1 VTRTVLIDCLN
12 CFHSP
17 NPSRQLALPSAK
29 PFLILGLVL
38 LMGCLQLGVYSVS
51 WAGPFAGPF
60 EGSPFRPKFT
70 HKIVQPPPR
79 PRPTEQVLNTDR
91 WHRVFQSHKESVYLD
106 QTSVRR
112 CDRVVGVSSLRSCRD
127 VKNGFAY
134 WKRVVMP
141 KSSKPI
147 QIETGVVDC
156 ARREVNFYPLRP
168 NTANAFIFQALC
180 KK

>member
-1 VTRTVLIDCLN
+1 MLIDYLN
-12 CFHSP
+12 SFYTP
-17 NPSRQLALPSAK
+17 TQRRQAVLPSAK
-29 PFLILGLVL
+29 LLLLVGLAI
-38 LMGCLQLGVYSVS
+38 LMGVFQLGAYSVS
-51 WAGPFAGPF
+51 WAGPF
-60 EGSPFRPKFT
+60 ERSPFRPKNT

-91 WHRVFQSHKESVYLD
+91 WHKVFQSHKESVYLD

-127 VKNGFAY
+127 VQNGFAY

-168 NTANAFIFQALC
+168 NTANASIFQTLC